1 MRVTAASYFNNIYG
15 ENNKLNRQL
24 FDVNKQISSGLK
36 IQYSHENP
44 GVFIDTLRL
53 DDEIATLQQTRNSAQ
68 SAYKLSTQ
76 TDTTIGEIVKT
87 FESMKIK
94 LVNAAND
101 TNSLGSMDAIAKE
114 LRGLQN
120 HLKTLS
126 NTSIN
131 GQYIFSGTATAVK
144 PIDADGNY
152 QGNNKNMQA
161 SLGSGIK
168 QNYNISGTSL
178 FLGNENKINRTI
190 TTNIE
195 QFNLTKLY
203 PTNLQNGL
211 IEQSQKSYIKTTD
224 TIRDLM
230 GDTDNEATN
239 SPGKLSHFY
248 IQGTRSNGDTFKQKI
263 TLDMTAKVDDL
274 LKKIS
279 TAYGNDQVNATL
291 NSRGQIEVSD
301 KLSGSSKLDFHLVG
315 AVDFGITGIDNADV
329 VNLNQLETVNSSA
342 NFDDILSGNKTMYIK
357 EFINSGL
364 TTSDPTVTIQ
374 GLNYDSYYFN
384 NKGATLSSNV
394 SQIIRGTNEFATAS
408 TKLVDVSGANL
419 IPGGS
424 LALKGKNI
432 DGGAY
437 DITITLNTPS
447 SFTDNV
453 SGNTYNIYGA
463 AYNDLNTNGVKEIG
477 EGLPS
482 NEKEMTYQQLMDITN
497 MALTNSLPTVDTLHV
512 NNPDPLD
519 YDAAIANANA
529 RGKVSLSHDGKLT
542 FNDLIHP
549 VTTATLSLSDTTT
562 NSFFSNVTALGNA
575 FTFQANNAITIRD
588 PKNNMYAQIEEMITS
603 VELGKKYADG
613 TSNSNQRNLGIN
625 NSIQMIDD
633 LTDYVSRLQAEA
645 GSNSQVLDS
654 TVSRSDLL
662 IISTKTLRS
671 DVIDTD
677 IAEATLKMQQLSLN
691 YQALLANISK
701 VSKLSLVNY
710 L

>member
-53 DDEIATLQQTRNSAQ
+53 DDEIATLQQTKSSAQ
-68 SAYKLSTQ
+68 NAYKFSTQ
-76 TDTTIGEIVKT
+76 TDTSIGDIVKT
-87 FESMKIK
+87 LESMKVK
-94 LVNAAND
+94 LVNAASD
-101 TNSLGSMDAIAKE
+101 TNSQNSLDALTKE
-114 LRGLQN
+114 LRGLKN
-120 HLKTLS
+120 HIQTLS

-131 GQYIFSGTATAVK
+131 GQYLFAGTATGEM
-144 PIDADGNY
+144 PIDANGNY
-152 QGNNKNMQA
+152 QGNNKDIHA
-161 SLGSGIK
+161 FLGSGIK
-168 QNYNISGTSL
+168 QAYNISGSEL
-178 FLGNENKINRTI
+178 FLGEQSKINRTI

-195 QFNLTKLY
+195 QLNLTKLY
-203 PTNLQNGL
+203 PIDLSNGSAV
-211 IEQSQKSYIKTTD
+211 QTQKSYIKTTD

-230 GDTDNEATN
+230 GDTDNDSTN
-239 SPGKLSHFY
+239 TPGKLSHFY
-248 IQGTRSNGDTFKQKI
+248 IQGTRSNGDSFKQKI
-263 TLDMTAKVDDL
+263 DLEMTSKIDDL
-274 LKKIS
+274 LAKIS
-279 TAYGNDQVNATL
+279 TSYGNNQVNVTL

-329 VNLNQLETVNSSA
+329 INLNQLETVNASA
-342 NFDDILSGNKTMYIK
+342 KFDDILSKNKTMYVK
-357 EFINSGL
+357 EFIKSGL
-364 TTSDPTVTIQ
+364 TTSDPTMTIQ
-374 GLNYDSYYFN
+374 GLNYDNFYFD

-394 SQIIRGTNEFATAS
+394 SQIIRGTNEFATGS
-408 TKLVDVSGANL
+408 TKLVDVSGSNL
-419 IPGGS
+419 NSGGS

-432 DGGAY
+432 YGATY

-447 SFTDNV
+447 TFTDNV

-463 AYNDLNTNGVKEIG
+463 AYNDLNTNGIKEIG

-497 MALTNSLPTVDTLHV
+497 MALTGSLPTVP
-512 NNPDPLD
+512 NPGNDPLD

-529 RGKVSLSHDGKLT
+529 LGKVSLSIDGKLS
-542 FNDLIHP
+542 FNDYIHP

-562 NSFFSNVTALGNA
+562 NSFFSNVTSLGNA

-588 PKNNMYAQIEEMITS
+588 AKTNVFSQIEEMIKS
-603 VELGKKYADG
+603 VETGKKYADG
-613 TSNSNQRNLGIN
+613 TSNSDQRNLGVN
-625 NSIQMIDD
+625 NSIQMMDD
-633 LTDYVSRLQAEA
+633 LMDHVSRLQAQA
-645 GSNSQVLDS
+645 GSNSQVLNN
-654 TVSRSDLL
+654 TVSRNDLL

-691 YQALLANISK
+691 YQALLSNISK

>member
-1 MRVTAASYFNNIYG
+1 M
-15 ENNKLNRQL
+15 
-24 FDVNKQISSGLK
+24 FDVNKQISSGQK
-36 IQYSHENP
+36 IQYAHEDP
-44 GVFIDTLRL
+44 GTFIDTLRL
-53 DDEIATLQQTRNSAQ
+53 DDEITTLQQTKSSAQ
-68 SAYKLSTQ
+68 NAYKFSTQ

-101 TNSLGSMDAIAKE
+101 TNSVASMDAIAKE

-120 HLKTLS
+120 HLNTLS

-131 GQYIFSGTATAVK
+131 GQYLFSGTATAIK
-144 PIDADGNY
+144 PIDANGNY
-152 QGNNKNMQA
+152 QGNSNEMLA
-161 SLGSGIK
+161 SLGSGIQQK
-168 QNYNISGTSL
+168 YNISGAEL
-178 FLGNENKINRTI
+178 FLGNENKISRTI
-190 TTNIE
+190 TTNVE

-203 PTNLQNGL
+203 PTNLLSGATGQT
-211 IEQSQKSYIKTTD
+211 QKAYIKTTD

-230 GDTDNEATN
+230 GDTDTDSTN
-239 SPGKLSHFY
+239 TPGKLSHFY

-263 TLDMTAKVDDL
+263 DLDMTASIDDL
-274 LKKIS
+274 LQKIS
-279 TAYGNDQVNATL
+279 TAYGTNQVNVTL
-291 NSRGQIEVSD
+291 NTHGQIEVSD
-301 KLSGSSKLDFHLVG
+301 KLSGSSKLDFHMVG
-315 AVDFGITGIDNADV
+315 AVDFGITGVDNADV
-329 VNLNQLETVNSSA
+329 VNLNQLETVNSST
-342 NFDDILSGNKTMYIK
+342 NIDDILSGNKTMYVK
-357 EFINSGL
+357 EFIKSGL
-364 TTSDPTVTIQ
+364 TTSDPALTIQ
-374 GLNYDSYYFN
+374 GLNYDSYYFDS
-384 NKGATLSSNV
+384 KGATLSSNV

-408 TKLVDVSGANL
+408 TKLTDVAGANL

-432 DGGAY
+432 DGAAY

-447 SFTDNV
+447 TFTDNIT
-453 SGNTYNIYGA
+453 GNTYNIYGS
-463 AYNDLNTNGVKEIG
+463 AYNDINTNGIKEVG
-477 EGLPS
+477 EGVAS
-482 NEKEMTYQQLMDITN
+482 NETEITYQQLMDITN
-497 MALTNSLPTVDTLHV
+497 MALTGSLPTVP
-512 NNPDPLD
+512 NPGNDPID
-519 YDAAIANANA
+519 YDSAIANANA

-542 FNDLIHP
+542 FKDAIHP
-549 VTTATLSLSDTTT
+549 VTSATLSLSDTTT

-575 FTFQANNAITIRD
+575 FTFQANNALTIRD
-588 PKNNMYAQIEEMITS
+588 PKNNLYAQIEEMIIS
-603 VELGKKYADG
+603 VESGKKFADG
-613 TSNSNQRNLGIN
+613 TSNTNQRNLGIN

-633 LTDYVSRLQAEA
+633 ITEHVSRLQADA

-691 YQALLANISK
+691 YQALLSNISK

>member
-53 DDEIATLQQTRNSAQ
+53 DDEIATLQQTKSSAQ
-68 SAYKLSTQ
+68 NAYKFSTQ
-76 TDTTIGEIVKT
+76 TDTSIGDIVKT
-87 FESMKIK
+87 LESMKVK
-94 LVNAAND
+94 LVNAASD
-101 TNSLGSMDAIAKE
+101 TNSQNSLDALTKE
-114 LRGLQN
+114 LRGLKN
-120 HLKTLS
+120 HIQTLS

-131 GQYIFSGTATAVK
+131 GQYLFAGTATGEM
-144 PIDADGNY
+144 PIDANGNY
-152 QGNNKNMQA
+152 QGNNKDIHA
-161 SLGSGIK
+161 FLGSGIK
-168 QNYNISGTSL
+168 QAYNISGSEL
-178 FLGNENKINRTI
+178 FLGEQSKINRTI

-195 QFNLTKLY
+195 QLNLTKLY
-203 PTNLQNGL
+203 PIDLSNGSAV
-211 IEQSQKSYIKTTD
+211 QTQKSYIKTTD

-230 GDTDNEATN
+230 GDTDNDSTN
-239 SPGKLSHFY
+239 TPGKLSHFY
-248 IQGTRSNGDTFKQKI
+248 IQGTRSNGDSFKQKI
-263 TLDMTAKVDDL
+263 DLEMTSKIDDL
-274 LKKIS
+274 LAKIS
-279 TAYGNDQVNATL
+279 TSYGNNQVNVTL

-329 VNLNQLETVNSSA
+329 INLNQLETVNASA
-342 NFDDILSGNKTMYIK
+342 KFDDILSKNKTMYVK
-357 EFINSGL
+357 EFIKSGL
-364 TTSDPTVTIQ
+364 TTSDPTMTIQ
-374 GLNYDSYYFN
+374 GLNYDNFYFD

-394 SQIIRGTNEFATAS
+394 SQIIRGTNEFATGS
-408 TKLVDVSGANL
+408 TKLVDVSGSNL
-419 IPGGS
+419 NSGGS

-432 DGGAY
+432 YGATY

-447 SFTDNV
+447 TFTDNV

-463 AYNDLNTNGVKEIG
+463 AYNDLNTNGIKEIG

-497 MALTNSLPTVDTLHV
+497 MALTGSLPTVP
-512 NNPDPLD
+512 NPGNDPLD

-529 RGKVSLSHDGKLT
+529 LGKVSLSIDGKLS
-542 FNDLIHP
+542 FNDYIHP
-549 VTTATLSLSDTTT
+549 VTTATLSLSDTTA
-562 NSFFSNVTALGNA
+562 NSFFSNVTSLGNA

-588 PKNNMYAQIEEMITS
+588 AKTNVFSQIEEMIKS
-603 VELGKKYADG
+603 VETGKKYADG
-613 TSNSNQRNLGIN
+613 TSNSDQRNLGVN
-625 NSIQMIDD
+625 NSIQMMDD
-633 LTDYVSRLQAEA
+633 LMDHVSRLQAQA
-645 GSNSQVLDS
+645 GSNSQVLNN
-654 TVSRSDLL
+654 TVSRNDLL

-691 YQALLANISK
+691 YQALLSNISK

>member
-1 MRVTAASYFNNIYG
+1 M
-15 ENNKLNRQL
+15 
-24 FDVNKQISSGLK
+24 FDVNKQISSGQK
-36 IQYSHENP
+36 IQYAHEDP
-44 GVFIDTLRL
+44 GTFIDTLRL
-53 DDEIATLQQTRNSAQ
+53 DDEITTLQQTKSSAQ
-68 SAYKLSTQ
+68 NAYKFSTQ

-94 LVNAAND
+94 LVNAASD
-101 TNSLGSMDAIAKE
+101 TNSVASMDAIAKE

-131 GQYIFSGTATAVK
+131 GQYIFSGTATAIK

-152 QGNNKNMQA
+152 QGNSKNMLA
-161 SLGSGIK
+161 SLGSGVQQK
-168 QNYNISGTSL
+168 YNVSGAEL

-190 TTNIE
+190 TTNVE

-203 PTNLQNGL
+203 PTNLQSGSTG
-211 IEQSQKSYIKTTD
+211 QTQKSYIQTTD

-230 GDTDNEATN
+230 GDTDTDGTN
-239 SPGKLSHFY
+239 TPGKLSHFY

-263 TLDMTAKVDDL
+263 DLEMTSTVDDL
-274 LKKIS
+274 MQKIS
-279 TAYGNDQVNATL
+279 TVYGINQVNVTL
-291 NSRGQIEVSD
+291 NARGQIEVSD
-301 KLSGSSKLDFHLVG
+301 KLSGSSKLDFHMVG
-315 AVDFGITGIDNADV
+315 AVDFGITGVDTADV
-329 VNLNQLETVNSSA
+329 VNLNQLETVTSST
-342 NFDDILSGNKTMYIK
+342 NFDDILSGNKTMYVK
-357 EFINSGL
+357 EFIKSGL

-374 GLNYDSYYFN
+374 GLNYDSYYFDS
-384 NKGATLSSNV
+384 KGATLSSNV

-408 TKLVDVSGANL
+408 TKLTDVTGANL

-447 SFTDNV
+447 TFTDNI
-453 SGNTYNIYGA
+453 SGNTYNIYGS
-463 AYNDLNTNGVKEIG
+463 AYNDLNSNGIKEAG
-477 EGLPS
+477 EGIVS
-482 NEKEMTYQQLMDITN
+482 NEKELTYQQLMDITN
-497 MALTNSLPTVDTLHV
+497 MALTGSLPTVPTPG
-512 NNPDPLD
+512 NDPVD
-519 YDAAIANANA
+519 YDSAIANANA
-529 RGKVSLSHDGKLT
+529 RGNVSLSHDGKLT
-542 FNDLIHP
+542 FKDAIHP

-562 NSFFSNVTALGNA
+562 NSFFSNVTSLGNA

-588 PKNNMYAQIEEMITS
+588 PKNNLYAQIEEMITS
-603 VELGKKYADG
+603 VESGKKFADG
-613 TSNSNQRNLGIN
+613 TSNTNQRNLGIN
-625 NSIQMIDD
+625 NAIQMIDD
-633 LTDYVSRLQAEA
+633 ITEHVSRLQADA

-691 YQALLANISK
+691 YQALLSNISK

>member
-53 DDEIATLQQTRNSAQ
+53 DDEIATLQQTKSSAQ
-68 SAYKLSTQ
+68 NAYKFSTQ
-76 TDTTIGEIVKT
+76 TDTSIGDIVKT
-87 FESMKIK
+87 LESMKVK
-94 LVNAAND
+94 LVNAASD
-101 TNSLGSMDAIAKE
+101 TNSQNSLDALTKE
-114 LRGLQN
+114 LRGLKN
-120 HLKTLS
+120 HIQTLS

-131 GQYIFSGTATAVK
+131 GQYLFAGTATGEM
-144 PIDADGNY
+144 PIDANGNY
-152 QGNNKNMQA
+152 QGNNKDIHA
-161 SLGSGIK
+161 FLGSGIK
-168 QNYNISGTSL
+168 QAYNISGSEL
-178 FLGNENKINRTI
+178 FLGEQSKINRTI

-195 QFNLTKLY
+195 QLNLTKLY
-203 PTNLQNGL
+203 PIDLSNGSAV
-211 IEQSQKSYIKTTD
+211 QTQKSYIKTTD

-230 GDTDNEATN
+230 GDTDNDSTN
-239 SPGKLSHFY
+239 TPGKLSHFY
-248 IQGTRSNGDTFKQKI
+248 IQGTRSNGDSFKQKI
-263 TLDMTAKVDDL
+263 DLEMTSKIDDL
-274 LKKIS
+274 LAKIS
-279 TAYGNDQVNATL
+279 TSYGNNQVNVTL

-329 VNLNQLETVNSSA
+329 INLNQLETVNASA
-342 NFDDILSGNKTMYIK
+342 KFDDILSKNKTMYVK
-357 EFINSGL
+357 EFIKSGL
-364 TTSDPTVTIQ
+364 TTSDPTMTIQ
-374 GLNYDSYYFN
+374 GLNYDNFYFD

-394 SQIIRGTNEFATAS
+394 SQIIRGTNEFATGS
-408 TKLVDVSGANL
+408 TKLVDVSGSNL
-419 IPGGS
+419 NSGGS

-432 DGGAY
+432 YGATY

-447 SFTDNV
+447 TFTDNV

-463 AYNDLNTNGVKEIG
+463 AYNDLNTNGIKEIG

-497 MALTNSLPTVDTLHV
+497 MALTGSLPTVP
-512 NNPDPLD
+512 NPGNDPLD

-529 RGKVSLSHDGKLT
+529 LGKVSLSIDGKLS
-542 FNDLIHP
+542 FNDYIHP
-549 VTTATLSLSDTTT
+549 VTTATLSLSDTTA
-562 NSFFSNVTALGNA
+562 NSFFSNVTSLGNA

-588 PKNNMYAQIEEMITS
+588 AKTNIFSQIEEMIKS
-603 VELGKKYADG
+603 VETGKKYADG
-613 TSNSNQRNLGIN
+613 TSNSDQRNLGVN
-625 NSIQMIDD
+625 NSIQMMDD
-633 LTDYVSRLQAEA
+633 LMDHVSRLQAQA
-645 GSNSQVLDS
+645 GSNSQVLNN
-654 TVSRSDLL
+654 TVSRNDLL

-691 YQALLANISK
+691 YQALLSNISK

>member
-1 MRVTAASYFNNIYG
+1 MRVTSASYYNNIYG
-15 ENNKLNRQL
+15 DNNKLNRQM
-24 FDVNKQISSGLK
+24 FDVNKQISSGQK
-36 IQYSHENP
+36 IQYAHEDP
-44 GVFIDTLRL
+44 GTFIDTLRL
-53 DDEIATLQQTRNSAQ
+53 DDEITTLQQTKSSAQ
-68 SAYKLSTQ
+68 NAYKFSTQ

-94 LVNAAND
+94 LVNAASD
-101 TNSLGSMDAIAKE
+101 TNSVASMDAIAKE

-131 GQYIFSGTATAVK
+131 GQYIFSGTATAIK

-152 QGNNKNMQA
+152 QGNSKNMLA
-161 SLGSGIK
+161 SLGSGVQQK
-168 QNYNISGTSL
+168 YNVSGAEL

-190 TTNIE
+190 TTNVE

-203 PTNLQNGL
+203 PTNLQSGSTG
-211 IEQSQKSYIKTTD
+211 QTQKSYIQTTD

-230 GDTDNEATN
+230 GDTDTDGTN
-239 SPGKLSHFY
+239 TPGKLSHFY

-263 TLDMTAKVDDL
+263 DLEMTSTVDDL
-274 LKKIS
+274 MQKIS
-279 TAYGNDQVNATL
+279 TVYGINQVNVTL
-291 NSRGQIEVSD
+291 NARGQIEVSD
-301 KLSGSSKLDFHLVG
+301 KLSGSSKLDFHMVG
-315 AVDFGITGIDNADV
+315 AVDFGITGVDTADV
-329 VNLNQLETVNSSA
+329 VNLNQLETVTSST
-342 NFDDILSGNKTMYIK
+342 NFDDILSGNKTMYVK
-357 EFINSGL
+357 EFIKSGL

-374 GLNYDSYYFN
+374 GLNYDSYYFDS
-384 NKGATLSSNV
+384 KGATLSSNV

-408 TKLVDVSGANL
+408 TKLTDVTGANL

-447 SFTDNV
+447 TFTDNI
-453 SGNTYNIYGA
+453 SGNTYNIYGS
-463 AYNDLNTNGVKEIG
+463 AYNDLNSNGIKEAG
-477 EGLPS
+477 EGIVS
-482 NEKEMTYQQLMDITN
+482 NEKELTYQQLMDITN
-497 MALTNSLPTVDTLHV
+497 MALTGSLPTVPTPG
-512 NNPDPLD
+512 NDPVD
-519 YDAAIANANA
+519 YDSAIANANA
-529 RGKVSLSHDGKLT
+529 RGNVSLSHDGKLT
-542 FNDLIHP
+542 FKDAIHP

-562 NSFFSNVTALGNA
+562 NSFFSNVTSLGNA

-588 PKNNMYAQIEEMITS
+588 PKNNLYAQIEEMITS
-603 VELGKKYADG
+603 VESGKKFADG
-613 TSNSNQRNLGIN
+613 TSNTNQRNLGIN
-625 NSIQMIDD
+625 NAIQMIDD
-633 LTDYVSRLQAEA
+633 ITEHVSRLQADA

-691 YQALLANISK
+691 YQALLSNISK

>member
-53 DDEIATLQQTRNSAQ
+53 DDEIATLQQTKSSAQ
-68 SAYKLSTQ
+68 NAYKFSTQ
-76 TDTTIGEIVKT
+76 TDTSIGDIVKT
-87 FESMKIK
+87 LESMKVK
-94 LVNAAND
+94 LVNAASD
-101 TNSLGSMDAIAKE
+101 TNSQNSLDALTKE
-114 LRGLQN
+114 LRGLKN
-120 HLKTLS
+120 HIQTLS

-131 GQYIFSGTATAVK
+131 GQYLFAGTATGEM
-144 PIDADGNY
+144 PIDANGNY
-152 QGNNKNMQA
+152 QGNNKDIHA
-161 SLGSGIK
+161 FLGSGIK
-168 QNYNISGTSL
+168 QAYNISGSEL
-178 FLGNENKINRTI
+178 FLGEQSKINRTI

-195 QFNLTKLY
+195 QLNLTKLY
-203 PTNLQNGL
+203 PIDLSNGSAV
-211 IEQSQKSYIKTTD
+211 QTQKSYIKTTD

-230 GDTDNEATN
+230 GDTDNDSTN
-239 SPGKLSHFY
+239 TPGKLSHFY
-248 IQGTRSNGDTFKQKI
+248 IQGTRSNGDSFKQKI
-263 TLDMTAKVDDL
+263 DLEMTSKIDDL
-274 LKKIS
+274 LAKIS
-279 TAYGNDQVNATL
+279 TSYGNNQVNVTL

-329 VNLNQLETVNSSA
+329 INLNQLETVNASA
-342 NFDDILSGNKTMYIK
+342 KFDDILSKNKTMYVK
-357 EFINSGL
+357 EFIKSGL
-364 TTSDPTVTIQ
+364 TTSDPTMTIQ
-374 GLNYDSYYFN
+374 GLNYDNFYFD

-394 SQIIRGTNEFATAS
+394 SQIIRGTNEFATGS
-408 TKLVDVSGANL
+408 TKLVDVSGSNL
-419 IPGGS
+419 NSGGS

-432 DGGAY
+432 YGATY

-447 SFTDNV
+447 TFTDNV

-463 AYNDLNTNGVKEIG
+463 AYNDLNTNGIKEIG

-497 MALTNSLPTVDTLHV
+497 MALTGSLPTVP
-512 NNPDPLD
+512 NPGNDPLD

-529 RGKVSLSHDGKLT
+529 LGKVSLSIDGKLS
-542 FNDLIHP
+542 FNDYIHP

-562 NSFFSNVTALGNA
+562 NSFFSNVTSLGNA

-588 PKNNMYAQIEEMITS
+588 AKTNIFSQIEEMIKS
-603 VELGKKYADG
+603 VETGKKYADG
-613 TSNSNQRNLGIN
+613 TSNSDQRNLGVN
-625 NSIQMIDD
+625 NSIQMMDD
-633 LTDYVSRLQAEA
+633 LMDHVSRLQAQA
-645 GSNSQVLDS
+645 GSNSQVLNN
-654 TVSRSDLL
+654 TVSRNDLL

-691 YQALLANISK
+691 YQALLSNISK

>member
-1 MRVTAASYFNNIYG
+1 VRVTSASYYNNIYG
-15 ENNKLNRQL
+15 DNNKLNRQM
-24 FDVNKQISSGLK
+24 FDVNKQISSGQK
-36 IQYSHENP
+36 IQYAHEDP
-44 GVFIDTLRL
+44 GTFIDTLRL
-53 DDEIATLQQTRNSAQ
+53 DDEITTLQQTKSSAQ
-68 SAYKLSTQ
+68 NAYKFSTQ

-94 LVNAAND
+94 LVNAASD
-101 TNSLGSMDAIAKE
+101 TNSVASMDAIAKE

-131 GQYIFSGTATAVK
+131 GQYIFSGTATAIK

-152 QGNNKNMQA
+152 QGNSKNMLA
-161 SLGSGIK
+161 SLGSGVQQK
-168 QNYNISGTSL
+168 YNVSGAEL

-190 TTNIE
+190 TTNVE

-203 PTNLQNGL
+203 PTNLQSGSTG
-211 IEQSQKSYIKTTD
+211 QTQKSYIQTTD

-230 GDTDNEATN
+230 GDTDTDGTN
-239 SPGKLSHFY
+239 TPGKLSHFY

-263 TLDMTAKVDDL
+263 DLEMTSTVDDL
-274 LKKIS
+274 MQKIS
-279 TAYGNDQVNATL
+279 TVYGINQVNVTL
-291 NSRGQIEVSD
+291 NARGQIEVSD
-301 KLSGSSKLDFHLVG
+301 KLSGSSKLDFHMVG
-315 AVDFGITGIDNADV
+315 AVDFGITGVDTADV
-329 VNLNQLETVNSSA
+329 VNLNQLETVTSST
-342 NFDDILSGNKTMYIK
+342 NFDDILSGNKTMYVK
-357 EFINSGL
+357 EFIKSGL

-374 GLNYDSYYFN
+374 GLNYDSYYFDS
-384 NKGATLSSNV
+384 KGATLSSNV

-408 TKLVDVSGANL
+408 TKLTDVTGANL

-447 SFTDNV
+447 TFTDNI
-453 SGNTYNIYGA
+453 SGNTYNIYGS
-463 AYNDLNTNGVKEIG
+463 AYNDLNSNGIKEAG
-477 EGLPS
+477 EGIVS
-482 NEKEMTYQQLMDITN
+482 NEKELTYQQLMDITN
-497 MALTNSLPTVDTLHV
+497 MALTGSLPTVPTPG
-512 NNPDPLD
+512 NDPVD
-519 YDAAIANANA
+519 YDSAIANANA
-529 RGKVSLSHDGKLT
+529 RGNVSLSHDGKLT
-542 FNDLIHP
+542 FKDAIHP

-562 NSFFSNVTALGNA
+562 NSFFSNVTSLGNA

-588 PKNNMYAQIEEMITS
+588 PKNNLYAQIEEMITS
-603 VELGKKYADG
+603 VESGKKFADG
-613 TSNSNQRNLGIN
+613 TSNTNQRNLGIN
-625 NSIQMIDD
+625 NAIQMIDD
-633 LTDYVSRLQAEA
+633 ITEHVSRLQADA

-691 YQALLANISK
+691 YQALLSNISK

>member
-1 MRVTAASYFNNIYG
+1 M
-15 ENNKLNRQL
+15 
-24 FDVNKQISSGLK
+24 FDVNKQISSGQK
-36 IQYSHENP
+36 IQYAHEDP
-44 GVFIDTLRL
+44 GTFIDTLRL
-53 DDEIATLQQTRNSAQ
+53 DDEITTLQQTKSSAQ
-68 SAYKLSTQ
+68 NAYKFSTQ

-101 TNSLGSMDAIAKE
+101 TNSVASMDAIAKE

-144 PIDADGNY
+144 PIDANGNY
-152 QGNNKNMQA
+152 QGNSNEMLA
-161 SLGSGIK
+161 SLGSGIQQK
-168 QNYNISGTSL
+168 YNISGAEL

-190 TTNIE
+190 TTNVE

-203 PTNLQNGL
+203 PTNLLNGATG
-211 IEQSQKSYIKTTD
+211 QTQQAYIKTTD

-230 GDTDNEATN
+230 GDTDTDSTN
-239 SPGKLSHFY
+239 TPGKLSHFY

-263 TLDMTAKVDDL
+263 DLDMTASIDDL
-274 LKKIS
+274 LQKIS
-279 TAYGNDQVNATL
+279 TAYGTNQVNVTL
-291 NSRGQIEVSD
+291 NGRGQIEVSD
-301 KLSGSSKLDFHLVG
+301 KLSGSSKLDFHMVG
-315 AVDFGITGIDNADV
+315 AVDFGITGVDNADV
-329 VNLNQLETVNSSA
+329 VNLNQLETVNSST
-342 NFDDILSGNKTMYIK
+342 NFDDILSRNKTMYVK
-357 EFINSGL
+357 EFIKSGL
-364 TTSDPTVTIQ
+364 TTSDPALTMQ
-374 GLNYDSYYFN
+374 GLNYDSYYFDS
-384 NKGATLSSNV
+384 KGATLSSNV

-408 TKLVDVSGANL
+408 TKLTDVAGANL

-447 SFTDNV
+447 TFTDNIT
-453 SGNTYNIYGA
+453 GNTYNIYGS
-463 AYNDLNTNGVKEIG
+463 AYNDINTNGIKEVG
-477 EGLPS
+477 EGVAS
-482 NEKEMTYQQLMDITN
+482 NETEITYQQLMDITN
-497 MALTNSLPTVDTLHV
+497 MALTGSLPAVP
-512 NNPDPLD
+512 NPGNDPID
-519 YDAAIANANA
+519 YDSAIANANA

-542 FNDLIHP
+542 FKDAIHP
-549 VTTATLSLSDTTT
+549 VTSATLSLSDTTT

-575 FTFQANNAITIRD
+575 FTFQANNALTIRD
-588 PKNNMYAQIEEMITS
+588 PKNNLYAQIEEMIVS
-603 VELGKKYADG
+603 VESGKKFADG
-613 TSNSNQRNLGIN
+613 TSNTNQRNLGIN

-633 LTDYVSRLQAEA
+633 ITEHVSRLQADT

-691 YQALLANISK
+691 YQALLSNISK